1 MSDWRGRLGL
11 VLFLSVILLAAG
23 AVRGESLRV
32 GKAQPQAFSFVPLDI
47 GIEKG
52 LFRKYGLDIDS
63 VGFAG
68 GARLHQGMAAG
79 SIDIALGSGPD
90 LPFVLKGAPELAVAA
105 LAGPPLLLGIIVPYD
120 SPMKSA
126 DDLKGKKIGVAS
138 LSSLTG
144 WLALELAR
152 VKGWGPG
159 GVTPLAVGGNF
170 EGNIAAMKTGQVD
183 AFIEASALAFQLE
196 EKKEGRLLLSAAD
209 YVRDFH
215 IHVIFASNRLIKQQ
229 PDTLR
234 RFLKGWFE
242 SVAYMRQNKGE
253 TIAIARKITGFDQPV
268 EEREYDLVMPMFS
281 ADGKFDAKGL
291 TTLRR
296 SFVELGL
303 LDKEPDM
310 STIYTERFL
319 PGSGS

>member
-1 MSDWRGRLGL
+1 MPEFLNRPTL
-11 VLFLSVILLAAG
+11 VLLALGAALILAPGPAA
-23 AVRGESLRV
+23 AEPLRV
-32 GKAQPQAFSFVPLDI
+32 GKAQPQAFSFVPLDV

-52 LFRKYGLDIDS
+52 LFKKHGLEIES

-79 SIDIALGSGPD
+79 AIDIALGSGPD
-90 LPFVLKGAPELAVAA
+90 LPFVAKGAPELAVAA

-120 SPMKSA
+120 SPAKSA
-126 DDLKGKKIGVAS
+126 DDLKGKKIGVSS

-152 VKGWGPG
+152 TKGWGPN
-159 GVTPLAVGGNF
+159 GVTPVAVGGDFQANV
-170 EGNIAAMKTGQVD
+170 AAMRTGQVD

-196 EKKEGRLLLSAAD
+196 QKKEARLLLPAAD
-209 YVRDFH
+209 YVKDFH
-215 IHVIFASNRLIKQQ
+215 IHLIFAANKLIKEQ
-229 PDTLR
+229 PETIKNFLR
-234 RFLKGWFE
+234 GWFE
-242 SVAYMRQNKGE
+242 TISFMRQNKE
-253 TIAIARKITGFDQPV
+253 ESVRIARRLTGFDQPV

-281 ADGKFDAKGL
+281 ADGRFEAKGL
-291 TTLRR
+291 ATLGR

-310 STIYTERFL
+310 STLYSERYL
-319 PGSGS
+319 PGS

>member
-1 MSDWRGRLGL
+1 MSESWNRLRAPLCLAVVLIL
-11 VLFLSVILLAAG
+11 VLGTAA
-23 AVRGESLRV
+23 AEPLRV
-32 GKAQPQAFSFVPLDI
+32 GKAQPQAFSFVPLDV

-52 LFRKYGLDIDS
+52 LFKKYGLQIES

-79 SIDIALGSGPD
+79 AIDIALGSGPD

-105 LAGPPLLLGIIVPYD
+105 LAGPPLLLGIIVPFD
-120 SPMKSA
+120 GPVKSA

-152 VKGWGPG
+152 SKGWGPN
-159 GVTPLAVGGNF
+159 GVVPVAVGGDFQANV
-170 EGNIAAMKTGQVD
+170 AAMKTGQVD
-183 AFIEASALAFQLE
+183 AFIEASALGLQLE
-196 EKKEGRLLLSAAD
+196 QKKEGRLLLPAAD
-209 YVRDFH
+209 YVKDFH
-215 IHVIFASNRLIKQQ
+215 IHVIFASNKLIKEQ
-229 PDTLR
+229 PDR
-234 RFLKGWFE
+234 VQSFLKGWFE
-242 SVAYMRQNKGE
+242 SVSFMRQNKE
-253 TIAIARKITGFDQPV
+253 ESVAIARRITGFDQPV

-281 ADGKFDAKGL
+281 ADGKFEPKGL
-291 TTLRR
+291 ATLRR

-310 STIYTERFL
+310 STLYTERYL
-319 PGSGS
+319 PGS

>member
-1 MSDWRGRLGL
+1 MAHSPGRTGLIVLAALAALILGL
-11 VLFLSVILLAAG
+11 APAA
-23 AVRGESLRV
+23 AEPLRV
-32 GKAQPQAFSFVPLDI
+32 GKAQPQAFSFVPLDV

-52 LFRKYGLDIDS
+52 LFKKYGLE
-63 VGFAG
+63 VEGTGFAG

-79 SIDIALGSGPD
+79 AIDIALGSGPD

-120 SPMKSA
+120 GPVKSA
-126 DDLKGKKIGVAS
+126 EDLKGKKIGVAS

-152 VKGWGPG
+152 QKGWGPN
-159 GVTPLAVGGNF
+159 GVTPIALGGSF
-170 EGNIAAMKTGQVD
+170 EGNVAAMKTGQVD
-183 AFIEASALAFQLE
+183 AFIEASALGLQLE
-196 EKKEGRLLLSAAD
+196 EKKEGRLLMPAAD

-215 IHVIFASNRLIKQQ
+215 IHIIFASNKLTKEQ
-229 PDTLR
+229 PEALKS
-234 RFLKGWFE
+234 FLKGWFE
-242 SVAYMRQNKGE
+242 TISYMRQNKAE
-253 TIAIARKITGFDQPV
+253 TVAIAKRITGFDQAV

-281 ADGKFDAKGL
+281 VDGKFDQKGL
-291 TTLRR
+291 ATLRR

-310 STIYTERFL
+310 STLYTERFL
-319 PGSGS
+319 P

>member
-1 MSDWRGRLGL
+1 MTRAGFAVLIL
-11 VLFLSVILLAAG
+11 ILFLSPASA
-23 AVRGESLRV
+23 EPLRV
-32 GKAQPQAFSFVPLDI
+32 GKAQPQAFSFVPLDV
-47 GIEKG
+47 GIERG
-52 LFRKYGLDIDS
+52 LFKKYGLDVEGI
-63 VGFAG
+63 GFAG

-120 SPMKSA
+120 GPVKSA

-152 VKGWGPG
+152 SKGWGPK
-159 GVTPLAVGGNF
+159 GVTPVAVGGDFQANV
-170 EGNIAAMKTGQVD
+170 AAMKTGQVD
-183 AFIEASALAFQLE
+183 AFVEASALGLQLE

-209 YVRDFH
+209 YVHDFH
-215 IHVIFASNRLIKQQ
+215 IHVIFAANRLIKEQ
-229 PDTLR
+229 PETLKN
-234 RFLKGWFE
+234 FLKGWFE
-242 SVAYMRQNKGE
+242 
-253 TIAIARKITGFDQPV
+253 TIAFMRRNKEETVRIARRITGFDQPV

-281 ADGKFDAKGL
+281 VDGKFDQDGL
-291 TTLRR
+291 ATLRR

-310 STIYTERFL
+310 SSLYTERFL
-319 PGSGS
+319 P